1 MIIKNFNYFENY
13 ELHRILNIVENN
25 KFCSK
30 NLIIIGV

>member
-25 KFCSK
+25 RFSK